1 MPVLGR
7 SWISMKVSLVMN
19 IYYNLDCEGSVSQNY
34 VVELIP

>member
-7 SWISMKVSLVMN
+7 SCISMKVSLVMN
-19 IYYNLDCEGSVSQNY
+19 IYDNLDCEGSVSQNY